1 MAISGIITLVTDFGL
16 RDPYVGMMK
25 GAILSVNRG
34 VQLVDITHQVGA
46 GSVFQAAGI
55 VREAFVFFPKGT
67 VHLAVV
73 DPGVG
78 GPRRPIALE
87 AGGHFFVGP
96 DNGIFWPVIRDF
108 HGKAVVHITKRN
120 YFLREPSFTFH
131 GRDIFAPV
139 AAHLSMGVRLEEF
152 GPLITDPRKLNI
164 PAPFERDDI
173 LFGQIVRVDNFGN
186 LITNIPAERLKRYLG
201 EAQPLVEVGRLTI
214 RGLSKAYS
222 DLEEGQPLALINSS
236 NWLEIAVNMSRASEY
251 IGLDRD
257 EIFGTVV
264 KVKRAVDAI

>member
-1 MAISGIITLVTDFGL
+1 MTISGIITLVTDFGL
-16 RDPYVGMMK
+16 KDPYVGMMK
-25 GAILSVNRG
+25 GAILSVNEG

-46 GSVFQAAGI
+46 GSVFLAAGI
-55 VREAFVFFPKGT
+55 LRETFAFFPKGT

-87 AGGHFFVGP
+87 AGGHLFVGP

-108 HGKAVVHITKRN
+108 NGKRIVHLTEKD

-139 AAHLSMGVRLEEF
+139 AAHLSKGVGLEQF
-152 GPLITDPRKLNI
+152 GPLISDPRKLNI
-164 PAPFERDDI
+164 PAPLEKDDT
-173 LFGQIVRVDNFGN
+173 LLGQIIRVDNFGN
-186 LITNIPAERLKRYLG
+186 LITNIHAERLKRYLG
-201 EAQPLVEVGRLTI
+201 EAQPLIEVGKLSI
-214 RGLSKAYS
+214 KGLSRAYS

-236 NWLEIAVNMSRASEY
+236 NWLEIAVNMGRASQY
-251 IGLDRD
+251 IGMDRE

-264 KVKRAVDAI
+264 KVKRAATAI